1 MLYSGAFIFYA
12 LAGVDDTVLLA
23 VTIFMGVCC
32 KSYYKFLSY
41 KYSLIGTLGL
51 IMMDVMCDT
60 MCVERTRFE
69 EESIRGQMQSTYY
82 SIRFAGM

>member
-1 MLYSGAFIFYA
+1 MDQQQWYC
-12 LAGVDDTVLLA
+12 
-23 VTIFMGVCC
+23 M
-32 KSYYKFLSY
+32 KMK
-41 KYSLIGTLGL
+41 L

-82 SIRFAGM
+82 SIRFAGNKAQYSVCLPYYYRAYTCVS